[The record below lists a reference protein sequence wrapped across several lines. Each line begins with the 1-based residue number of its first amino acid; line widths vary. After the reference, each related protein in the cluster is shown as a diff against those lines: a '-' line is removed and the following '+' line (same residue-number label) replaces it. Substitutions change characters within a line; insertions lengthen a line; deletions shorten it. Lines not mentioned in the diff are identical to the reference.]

1 MQILVE
7 ERLTYKRKNIK
18 EEIYAN
24 AFANLN
30 KVNSFLEK
38 DRCPLLTKEEIEVFK
53 EPVIR
58 YWIKC

>member
-7 ERLTYKRKNIK
+7 ERLIYKRKNIK

-30 KVNSFLEK
+30 K
-38 DRCPLLTKEEIEVFK
+38 
-53 EPVIR
+53 
-58 YWIKC
+58 